1 LRTER
6 KIALGAVLL
15 LALAILGCEK
25 DRSSWS
31 DAQLGL
37 TPQQASGRRSY
48 QARCANC
55 HEAYLDQPR
64 NGPSMKDL
72 YKKKYL
78 PSGAPANDERVGDA
92 ILLGRPYMP
101 GYRNVMDEREF
112 RDLLAYLHTL

>member
-1 LRTER
+1 LRRER
-6 KIALGAVLL
+6 KIALGTLLLLL
-15 LALAILGCEK
+15 LAALACEK

-55 HEAYLDQPR
+55 HEAYLDKPR

-78 PSGAPANDERVGDA
+78 PSGAPANDDRVRDA

-112 RDLLAYLHTL
+112 QDLMAYLHTL

>member
-1 LRTER
+1 
-6 KIALGAVLL
+6 LGSLLL
-15 LALAILGCEK
+15 LALFALACEK

-37 TPQQASGRRSY
+37 TAQQARGRRSY
-48 QARCANC
+48 NARCANC
-55 HEAYLDQPR
+55 HEAYLDRPR

-78 PSGAPANDERVGDA
+78 PSGAPSNDERVRDA

-101 GYRNVMDEREF
+101 GYRSVMNERELE
-112 RDLLAYLHTL
+112 DLMAYLHTL

>member
-1 LRTER
+1 M
-6 KIALGAVLL
+6 GSLL
-15 LALAILGCEK
+15 FLALFPLACEK

-37 TPQQASGRRSY
+37 TAQQARGRRSY
-48 QARCANC
+48 NARCANC
-55 HEAYLDQPR
+55 HEAYLDKPR

-78 PSGAPANDERVGDA
+78 PSGAPSNDERVRDA

-101 GYRNVMDEREF
+101 GYRSVMGERELE
-112 RDLLAYLHTL
+112 DMMAYLHTL

>member
-1 LRTER
+1 M
-6 KIALGAVLL
+6 KIAVGSLLLLL
-15 LALAILGCEK
+15 LALVACQQDK
-25 DRSSWS
+25 SSWS

-55 HEAYLDQPR
+55 HEAYLDRPR

-78 PSGAPANDERVGDA
+78 PSGAPANDERVRDA

-101 GYRNVMDEREF
+101 GYQSVMDQRELE
-112 RDLLAYLHTL
+112 DLMAYLHTL

>member
-1 LRTER
+1 MTR
-6 KIALGAVLL
+6 KTLIALWLL
-15 LALAILGCEK
+15 VALTGLACEK

-37 TPQQASGRRSY
+37 TPQQARGRRSY
-48 QARCANC
+48 DARCANC
-55 HEAYLDQPR
+55 HEAYVDRPR

-78 PSGAPANDERVGDA
+78 PSGAPANDERVRDA

-101 GYRNVMDEREF
+101 GYRSVMDDREF
-112 RDLLAYLHTL
+112 QDLMAYLHTL